1 MPILP
6 WIATSSSNVSEQI
19 HNVAWL
25 QKRHAWPGLNAV
37 VMVESSR
44 EFNDG
49 IERETRLY
57 LTSLTAAAT
66 VLGSIVR
73 SH

>member
-1 MPILP
+1 
-6 WIATSSSNVSEQI
+6 
-19 HNVAWL
+19 
-25 QKRHAWPGLNAV
+25 
-37 VMVESSR
+37 MVESSR

>member
-6 WIATSSSNVSEQI
+6 WIATSGSNISEQI

-44 EFNDG
+44 EFNDR